1 MHSVQRLSAAAGSFS
16 GKIDRVKQ
24 AAPGAPRRDHTHW
37 SCFLSAVA
45 GAALALAVPGA
56 RAETVAGVT
65 AGALSVESSGA
76 ARYVVPIDVPPGVAG
91 MEPDL
96 SLVYNSGGGNGL
108 LGVGWSLGGL
118 SVIHRCARTLAQ
130 DGVNGGVNLDAGDR
144 FCLDGQRLI
153 AVSGAYGADGTEY
166 RTEIDGFARI
176 ISYGSA
182 GTGPESFTVETR
194 SRRILEYGVTADSR
208 LEAEGGATV
217 RFWALNR
224 VFDPMGNVMDLVYD
238 ENTPDRTFKIQR
250 IDYTANSA
258 AGTTPQSRVAFVY
271 EARPDHRSAYLA
283 GSRLDTTE
291 RLQRIETWTD
301 GALVREYRL
310 AYHDDTVTGLSR
322 LASVTECDGGT
333 RCLVPITFD
342 WEAEPAGFV
351 EEPGYALPSTS
362 GALGR
367 EGAFTDLNGDGRLD
381 YLYGRDST
389 RKAWL
394 NTGTGW
400 AEDAGFQPPAAFWI
414 YKAMNKG
421 NGNVGEYPY
430 GLKRGTLVDVNGD
443 GLQDFVQAYAS
454 AASARTTW
462 INTGSGW
469 KIDAGYQPPFQTS
482 YDARQWYEEVR
493 CPPEGTCKKRKQ
505 NYYVNRDLG
514 DFVDLNGDGLLDFAA
529 AYSINDSE
537 VRRAW
542 INTGSGWVEDATL
555 TPAGVTVLYNDYID
569 NEGTVRARRHLGTFV
584 DVNGDG
590 RADLVQAHPGYQ
602 KTWLNTAAG
611 WLESAAYQAP
621 FSLGYNIRRTYRE
634 RGCEGHRCDRTF
646 YDSGSFNGV
655 FVDLNGDGLIDR
667 LQASDIFDRAY
678 SNKRRVVFKAWLNTG
693 AGWVEDAGFQPPV
706 RNYVIHSS
714 SVPDGQGEAEVADV
728 NADGLPD
735 YVQSYS
741 TVRKTWLN
749 TGTGWLESA
758 AHEVAA
764 DLGIYWPESDGKHP
778 NNASGRQEPTIR
790 GVLRDVD
797 GDGRLDV
804 VHVNGNTRRTDLAD
818 YGAVGQVTGITDS
831 LGRVTTIDYAP
842 LTEAGVYTKGTGAV
856 FPELDLQVPLYVVGA
871 VSTDDGVG
879 GQARESYA
887 YEALK
892 LHVQGRG
899 ALGFARMTALD
910 EQTGIE
916 TVTDYRQDFPFIGA
930 VEASETRLADG
941 TRVRTLANTWTE
953 TPLNGGLTRF
963 PHVSTATAAG
973 YEINDGP
980 GNAPVATATTATLY
994 DDFGNPTRVTAATS
1008 GAGETFETVTDNV
1021 YGNDTVNWFLGQLD
1035 RATATSTLPDLSA
1048 ETRVAAFAH
1057 DPQTG
1062 LLTREVI
1069 EPDRPALKLTTTY
1082 THDVFGNLLT
1092 ETVGGPDVAARTT
1105 ARGFSADGRFA
1116 TGLTN
1121 ALGHG
1126 ETRAFDARFGTVT
1139 RLTGPNGLTTTWA
1152 YDGFGRKTKEARED
1166 GTETRWRYDLCV
1178 AQCPPGGVYAVSQQ
1192 DFDSASGTPIGPRA
1206 VEYFDALNR
1215 SFRAETEGFDG
1226 TRVFADTTFNARG
1239 EVVATTRPY
1248 FAGTA
1253 AAEIQSATATHDV
1266 LGRVLSVT
1274 RPDQGVESVVY
1285 DGLTSVRTNALN
1297 QDQTRK
1303 GNARGELVE
1312 VTDNLGTTIAYRY
1325 DPFGNLAQ
1333 TARRALGDP
1342 GPGVVTTMDYDVRGL
1357 KTSMDDPD
1365 MGRWTYDYN
1374 VLGELVTQTD
1384 PKGQSVALFYDV
1396 LGRLTQRVEP
1406 EGTTDWSYD
1415 TAAKGVGKLHG
1426 VSAPHSGYAMTQSYD
1441 SLGRPGAT
1449 TTTIDGITYTQSVTY
1464 DPAGRPEVL
1473 TYPSGF
1479 AVRNVYNARGY
1490 LASVAEDGGATVFW
1504 RAEAVNAE
1512 GQVTREAFGNGA
1524 VTTNAF
1530 DPRTGRIDSITTDL
1544 AGAMIQDLAYDFDKL
1559 GNLKTRSDRRQDRA
1573 ETFLYDGLNRLTSA
1587 TLVDT
1592 APGGGTRAITSYGY
1606 NALGNLDFKS
1616 DVGAYFY
1623 GGAGAGPHAVTEAGG
1638 KTYLYDAKGNLTERR
1653 AGGAAELTL
1662 AYASFDKPTLIRETA
1677 TGNEAGFVY
1686 GPDRARIKQ
1695 RIVENSLVREVVY
1708 LGGLYERRT
1717 RIGSPDELV
1726 HYIVAGTTVA
1736 IHTIFDDNLPA
1747 TDRSRYLHRDHL
1759 GSVESITGETG
1770 VVVQRLSFDAH
1781 GKRRLADWT
1790 AGDPAGPDAE
1800 TPRGFTGH
1808 EHLDSVGLIHM
1819 NGRVYDPALGR
1830 FLSADPFVPNPT
1842 ATQSFNRYTYV
1853 YNNPLS
1859 YTDPSGFRAFGP
1871 AIGNAIAD
1879 AVEKS
1884 REAQND
1890 VQGERSWLDDV
1901 KDFFTKSIV
1910 GRSILGALKG
1920 AVLGGLSGGP
1930 IGAAAGAFTGLVE
1943 TGFTEAAL
1951 GLLGQVINGG
1961 KPSDQSYGDGPEG
1974 NNNDRNSIG
1983 SYFQEAI
1990 DSVVN
1995 QVSDKFSEAVD
2006 YLDQVYSGLSTLD
2019 KVQLTLELASVGL
2032 ELSGIGLPLAMAVD
2046 LVNTIISAAR
2056 GDLWGTV
2063 LGLGS
2068 IIPLVGLAA
2077 NAGRIYRFFKRACAS
2092 FEGETLVETEEG
2104 LVPIK
2109 DIEAEEHRVLAR
2121 DEETGEMAYKPVVAQ
2136 FWNNYS
2142 QTVYITIRDL
2152 ETGTEQTIVSNRSHP
2167 FYVADVEA
2175 LPRLVAAGGSH
2186 APVIGTNETGRWVDA
2201 ENLVAGHRLL
2211 NADEGWS
2218 EVTAVRVEHKPLRAY
2233 NLTVADF
2240 HTFFVKAPEANDNDA
2255 VWVHNCPGRDVKGRF
2270 TSAAGGNNPANVR
2283 GKEAHKNYPNALGS
2297 SYQYD
2302 VVLPSGRKPDGVNF
2316 ETRVVRE
2323 LKPDSPKAIS
2333 YGRRQVERYRQELQ
2347 EIYPDGPDWT
2357 SEIDTYRR

>member
-1 MHSVQRLSAAAGSFS
+1 MLGLLRQYRTVDLAAEPAG
-16 GKIDRVKQ
+16 GGRGRGG
-24 AAPGAPRRDHTHW
+24 GAGLVP
-37 SCFLSAVA
+37 FLLA
-45 GAALALAVPGA
+45 AALALALAAVPGA

-238 ENTPDRTFKIQR
+238 ENTLDRTFKIQR

-258 AGTTPQSRVAFVY
+258 AGTTPQSQVAFVY

-283 GSRLDTTE
+283 GSVLNTTE

-310 AYHDDTVTGLSR
+310 AYDESPATGRSR
-322 LASVTECDGGT
+322 LRSVTECVGSGECLAPISFDSQGAPTSFLDEAITSSWGT
-333 RCLVPITFD
+333 TADHWNARDRNL
-342 WEAEPAGFV
+342 FV
-351 EEPGYALPSTS
+351 
-362 GALGR
+362 
-367 EGAFTDLNGDGRLD
+367 LD
-381 YLYGRDST
+381 H
-389 RKAWL
+389 
-394 NTGTGW
+394 
-400 AEDAGFQPPAAFWI
+400 
-414 YKAMNKG
+414 
-421 NGNVGEYPY
+421 
-430 GLKRGTLVDVNGD
+430 NGD
-443 GLQDFVQAYAS
+443 GLSDILLQWTGRHQSNDKGTYLL
-454 AASARTTW
+454 
-462 INTGSGW
+462 INNG
-469 KIDAGYQPPFQTS
+469 AGY
-482 YDARQWYEEVR
+482 DL
-493 CPPEGTCKKRKQ
+493 Q
-505 NYYVNRDLG
+505 NVTNAWGMTGGRWAADERRISLF
-514 DFVDLNGDGLLDFAA
+514 DHNGDGLGDILLQWTGKEHSKDKYTYLLTNNGAGYDLQDVTSAWGMTGGHWAA
-529 AYSINDSE
+529 
-537 VRRAW
+537 
-542 INTGSGWVEDATL
+542 VERKLFLFD
-555 TPAGVTVLYNDYID
+555 
-569 NEGTVRARRHLGTFV
+569 H
-584 DVNGDG
+584 
-590 RADLVQAHPGYQ
+590 
-602 KTWLNTAAG
+602 
-611 WLESAAYQAP
+611 
-621 FSLGYNIRRTYRE
+621 
-634 RGCEGHRCDRTF
+634 
-646 YDSGSFNGV
+646 
-655 FVDLNGDGLIDR
+655 NGDGLSDVLLQGASSSHYSFILTSTGSGFDLQDVSSAWGMTTSHWAADERNLFLLDHNGDGLSDILLQGASSSHYSFILTSTGSGFDLQDVSNAWGMTTLRWDATERNLFLLDQNGDGLSDILLQGHLTSDETLLLAHEGPAPDR
-667 LQASDIFDRAY
+667 LTT
-678 SNKRRVVFKAWLNTG
+678 L
-693 AGWVEDAGFQPPV
+693 
-706 RNYVIHSS
+706 
-714 SVPDGQGEAEVADV
+714 
-728 NADGLPD
+728 
-735 YVQSYS
+735 
-741 TVRKTWLN
+741 
-749 TGTGWLESA
+749 
-758 AHEVAA
+758 
-764 DLGIYWPESDGKHP
+764 
-778 NNASGRQEPTIR
+778 
-790 GVLRDVD
+790 
-797 GDGRLDV
+797 
-804 VHVNGNTRRTDLAD
+804 
-818 YGAVGQVTGITDS
+818 TDS
-831 LGRVTTIDYAP
+831 LGRATTITYAP
-842 LTEAGVYTKGTGAV
+842 LTGSNVYTKGTGAV

-887 YEALK
+887 YAGLR
-892 LHVQGRG
+892 LHLQGRG

-930 VEASETRLADG
+930 VAASETRLADG
-941 TRVRTLANTWTE
+941 TKVRTLANTWSE
-953 TPLNGGLTRF
+953 TPLHGGLTTF
-963 PHVSTATAAG
+963 PHVSSSTAAG

-980 GNAPVATATTATLY
+980 GNAPVTTATTTTLY

-1048 ETRVAAFAH
+1048 ETRVAAFAY
-1057 DPQTG
+1057 DPVTG
-1062 LLTREVI
+1062 LLVEEVI
-1069 EPDRPALKLTTTY
+1069 EPDQPAFKLTTAY
-1082 THDVFGNLLT
+1082 GRDDFGNIIS
-1092 ETVGGPDVAARTT
+1092 ETVSGDGITARTT
-1105 ARGFSADGRFA
+1105 TSGFSADGRFA

-1139 RLTGPNGLTTTWA
+1139 RLTGPNGITTTWD
-1152 YDGFGRKTKEARED
+1152 YDGFGRKTREARAD
-1166 GTETRWRYDLCV
+1166 GTETRWSYDLCV

-1239 EVVATTRPY
+1239 EVVAATRPY

-1253 AAEIQSATATHDV
+1253 AAEIQSTTATHDV
-1266 LGRVLSVT
+1266 LSRVLSVT

-1285 DGLTSVRTNALN
+1285 DGLTTVRTNALN

-1365 MGRWTYDYN
+1365 MGQWTYDYN
-1374 VLGELVTQTD
+1374 VLGELTLQTD
-1384 PKGQSVALFYDV
+1384 PKGQSVTLEYDP
-1396 LGRLTQRVEP
+1396 LGRLTQRVED
-1406 EGTTDWSYD
+1406 EGITDWSYD

-1426 VSAPHSGYAMTQSYD
+1426 VSAPHSGYSMTQSYD
-1441 SLGRPGAT
+1441 SLGRPSAT
-1449 TTTIDGITYTQSVTY
+1449 ATTIDGITYTQSVTY

-1544 AGAMIQDLAYDFDKL
+1544 AGAVIQDLAYDFDKL
-1559 GNLKTRSDRRQDRA
+1559 GNLKQRADRRQDRT
-1573 ETFLYDGLNRLTSA
+1573 EDFLYDGLNRLTSA

-1592 APGGGTRAITSYGY
+1592 APGGGTLATTAYTY
-1606 NALGNLDFKS
+1606 DALGNLKTKS
-1616 DVGAYFY
+1616 DVGTYVY
-1623 GGAGAGPHAVTEAGG
+1623 GGAGPHAVSEAGG
-1638 KTYLYDAKGNLTERR
+1638 KTYAYDANGNLTERR

-1790 AGDPAGPDAE
+1790 AGDPAAPDAE

-1842 ATQSFNRYTYV
+1842 ATQSFNRYSYV
-1853 YNNPLS
+1853 INNPLS
-1859 YTDPSGFRAFGP
+1859 YTDPSGFAYAGS
-1871 AIGNAIAD
+1871 
-1879 AVEKS
+1879 ES
-1884 REAQND
+1884 
-1890 VQGERSWLDDV
+1890 
-1901 KDFFTKSIV
+1901 
-1910 GRSILGALKG
+1910 GRSGFEGSPEVGPGHAEAVNNNSPTWGGGSGRNPRDTQLVQANRRINPYTGKPELVITIRPSPDGSPNELGPGGKGDGNILGDPDSDEKASVDEGRQEEQGNRLNGRGEGGGEG
-1920 AVLGGLSGGP
+1920 ATADGTDVISESNFQESVP
-1930 IGAAAGAFTGLVE
+1930 SAVNTAASIAAAVAFALVPGSGLI
-1943 TGFTEAAL
+1943 EAAAAFADGNL
-1951 GLLGQVINGG
+1951 GEGLLGLAFEAPPLKAFKAVFKGLKAARRTG
-1961 KPSDQSYGDGPEG
+1961 PSTRDLVQSIATRAENWGVRKGYGPSGSGALQGIKKHAYAKRLLDRYQSIYGDRGLKTEVSYKG
-1974 NNNDRNSIG
+1974 RKQVTYGTSG
-1983 SYFQEAI
+1983 SARI
-1990 DSVVN
+1990 DV
-1995 QVSDKFSEAVD
+1995 
-2006 YLDQVYSGLSTLD
+2006 LDT
-2019 KVQLTLELASVGL
+2019 
-2032 ELSGIGLPLAMAVD
+2032 
-2046 LVNTIISAAR
+2046 N
-2056 GDLWGTV
+2056 
-2063 LGLGS
+2063 
-2068 IIPLVGLAA
+2068 A
-2077 NAGRIYRFFKRACAS
+2077 NASFDYKFVGNPPGLNSRQASRIQT
-2092 FEGETLVETEEG
+2092 EGPLGVTVTE
-2104 LVPIK
+2104 I
-2109 DIEAEEHRVLAR
+2109 
-2121 DEETGEMAYKPVVAQ
+2121 
-2136 FWNNYS
+2136 
-2142 QTVYITIRDL
+2142 
-2152 ETGTEQTIVSNRSHP
+2152 
-2167 FYVADVEA
+2167 
-2175 LPRLVAAGGSH
+2175 
-2186 APVIGTNETGRWVDA
+2186 
-2201 ENLVAGHRLL
+2201 
-2211 NADEGWS
+2211 
-2218 EVTAVRVEHKPLRAY
+2218 
-2233 NLTVADF
+2233 
-2240 HTFFVKAPEANDNDA
+2240 
-2255 VWVHNCPGRDVKGRF
+2255 
-2270 TSAAGGNNPANVR
+2270 NP
-2283 GKEAHKNYPNALGS
+2283 
-2297 SYQYD
+2297 
-2302 VVLPSGRKPDGVNF
+2302 
-2316 ETRVVRE
+2316 
-2323 LKPDSPKAIS
+2323 
-2333 YGRRQVERYRQELQ
+2333 
-2347 EIYPDGPDWT
+2347 
-2357 SEIDTYRR
+2357 